1 MNRVCVMQQW
11 CGLSE
16 TAMERSPYEIAS
28 MKRFAGL
35 FLGGSSIS
43 NKTTIFNFRH
53 LRKANKPT
61 EQIFAL
67 IHQHLLNKG
76 LCLHMGTVVD
86 ATIIAAPS
94 PNKNASGT
102 PPQLILKRTQ

>member
-1 MNRVCVMQQW
+1 MQQW

-16 TAMERSPYEIAS
+16 TAMEKSPYEIAS
-28 MKRFAGL
+28 MKQFSGL

-76 LCLHMGTVVD
+76 PCLSLKEQMWMQPPLLHWAQRGM
-86 ATIIAAPS
+86 P
-94 PNKNASGT
+94 PT
-102 PPQLILKRTQ
+102 PHLS